1 MYQKCINNK
10 SNIPET
16 NIIKIKKTKCVK
28 KRSINDRPSFIEKT
42 SKHCY
47 VKPKEIYFRQQ
58 ILPPKATE
66 RLFST
71 YFSYEITLTKITI
84 KKTHAIFKLFL

>member
-10 SNIPET
+10 SKIPET
-16 NIIKIKKTKCVK
+16 NITKTKKTKCVK
-28 KRSINDRPSFIEKT
+28 KRSINDRPSFVQKT

-66 RLFST
+66 RLFF
-71 YFSYEITLTKITI
+71 Y
-84 KKTHAIFKLFL
+84 LFLIRNNAQENYYKENTCYF